1 MTGNSGAWGVAM
13 WKDGRGGSI
22 ELPQEMGISLEGGD
36 EIVPYLPTEPLGC
49 LVAPPDGLGVPPVR
63 SGDVAFAQRDGV
75 VQFADYYE
83 PRQITLQV
91 IVKNDGCPG
100 CPSVRQKVSRL
111 TEEWSRNC
119 TGATLVLFTDCHNP
133 DATEQERVYLGP
145 YVVRGRPR
153 VADVVWERSN
163 RGAAR
168 VTLRFDAADA
178 RLLLADTI
186 PGSAWDWEHVQT
198 VDADEQT
205 LLDDPTLS
213 GATMTTN
220 GGTMSDQHL
229 LVGGPDD
236 GPYFQRH
243 VVAPNT
249 TSPMVIELSGDGT
262 DAVPVTAGQPYSLS
276 AWARKSSMGGP
287 VARFDWQWLDAGG
300 AQISLVNGASIDP
313 IDEWQQW
320 SDTRT
325 APAGAAFLQPRLLWS
340 GIALADQNLDLAM
353 AWLVQDDEPRGPET
367 VDVVGTLCAYPVI
380 TLSPNLTAPIL
391 VSYGGHTF
399 LYTQDIG
406 VGESV
411 DIDTRWGRASDGF
424 EDVTQYLIGDYSA
437 PLPPGQHQVYVQT
450 GDVTDSGSVTFRWE
464 NAVVSG

>member
-145 YVVRGRPR
+145 YAVRGRPR

-186 PGSAWDWEHVQT
+186 PGAAWDWEHVQT

-205 LLDDPTLS
+205 LLDDPSLS
-213 GATMTTN
+213 GGTMTTN

-249 TSPMVIELSGDGT
+249 TSPMVMELSGDGT

-320 SDTRT
+320 SDTRM
-325 APAGAAFLQPRLLWS
+325 APAGAAFLQPRLVWS

>member
-145 YVVRGRPR
+145 YAVRGRPR

-163 RGAAR
+163 RGSAR

-186 PGSAWDWEHVQT
+186 PGAAWDWEHVQT

-205 LLDDPTLS
+205 LLDDPSLS
-213 GATMTTN
+213 GGTMTTN

-249 TSPMVIELSGDGT
+249 TSPMVMELSGDGT

-320 SDTRT
+320 SDTQT
-325 APAGAAFLQPRLLWS
+325 APAGAAFLQPRLVWS

-353 AWLVQDDEPRGPET
+353 AWLVQDDEPRSPET